1 MIVYMHQAVA
11 NYIIGDSKT
20 IDRNIYLD
28 TSLCIQVVAPKLQE
42 RRLYQAMQVV
52 DSIVN
57 GSDRSKART
66 SSL

>member
-1 MIVYMHQAVA
+1 MYQAVA
-11 NYIIGDSKT
+11 NYMIGDSKT

-28 TSLCIQVVAPKLQE
+28 TSLCVQVVAPKLQE

-52 DSIVN
+52 DGIVN
-57 GSDRSKART
+57 GSDRTKART